1 MDLILVLENGIFNMA
16 HSFQDFSPI
25 TRVTVA
31 TGLDALSLTVEALTT
46 PLKEGDL
53 INVMSFTGNMWTA
66 QLNDDADIGDTTL
79 SLNRTAGS
87 RFKLNN
93 ITPIPK
99 GSMVFIK
106 NIEMLK
112 KANKKYFNTHI
123 HCYMTGN
130 THGNDILPNLS
141 QWNFNVNAGSILA
154 DGDSKPNRWASQ
166 FATFVTPTSN
176 GTTVEKIIYNMS
188 TNGNTGHDFEFSIW
202 KMPTDKNGSSSQTIS
217 LVDSFACTSQNN
229 QNYVFHRE
237 FDLSESLSAGDVL
250 FPSIKKTGDTA
261 TSSDKFYGDIEIIT
275 SYIP

>member
-1 MDLILVLENGIFNMA
+1 M
-16 HSFQDFSPI
+16 
-25 TRVTVA
+25 
-31 TGLDALSLTVEALTT
+31 GLQRFISSQSIAVVNQRSTSLTLSTLNIIPNTNTNIALVSGDEAYIVARDTGRSYKIT
-46 PLKEGDL
+46 ISSDL
-53 INVMSFTGNMWTA
+53 NYNSTRLQFNSVTLDQFIP
-66 QLNDDADIGDTTL
+66 IGSVIVIDPQDL
-79 SLNRTAGS
+79 Y
-87 RFKLNN
+87 NN
-93 ITPIPK
+93 IFRK
-99 GSMVFIK
+99 RV
-106 NIEMLK
+106 
-112 KANKKYFNTHI
+112 NTHI

-130 THGNDILPNLS
+130 THGNDILPNFS
-141 QWNFNVNAGSILA
+141 QWNFNVNAGAILA

-188 TNGNTGHDFEFSIW
+188 TNGATGHDFEFSIW
-202 KMPTDKNGSSSQTIS
+202 KMPTDKNGSTNQTIS

-250 FPSIKKTGDTA
+250 FPTIKKTGNTA

>member
-1 MDLILVLENGIFNMA
+1 MA

-25 TRVTVA
+25 TRVTTT
-31 TGLDALSLTVEALTT
+31 TGLDALSLTVEALKT
-46 PLKEGDL
+46 PLKSGDI
-53 INVMSFTGNMWTA
+53 INVMSFTGNLWQA
-66 QLNDDADIGDTTL
+66 EIIANADIGATSL
-79 SLNRTAGS
+79 QLNRSAGS
-87 RFKLNN
+87 RNKLNN

-99 GSMVFIK
+99 GSMVFLK
-106 NIEMLK
+106 DVEMLK

-130 THGNDILPNLS
+130 THGNDILPNFS
-141 QWNFNVNAGSILA
+141 QWNFNVNAGAILA

-166 FATFVTPTSN
+166 FATFITPTSN

-188 TNGNTGHDFEFSIW
+188 TNGATGHDFEFSIW
-202 KMPTDKNGSSSQTIS
+202 KMPTDKNGSSNQTIS
-217 LVDSFACTSQNN
+217 LVDSFACTSQDN

-237 FDLSESLSAGDVL
+237 VDLTESLSAGDVL
-250 FPSIKKTGDTA
+250 FPSIKKTGTTS